1 MLFSKALAVLIIYE
15 AVISLSYATGKCGTR
30 VADIIFLVDESGSVR
45 SSDFALEL
53 DFVGKVIDK
62 FDVADSAA
70 HIGVITF
77 TQDPKTLFELGA
89 LHDKTAMKKKLNDY
103 KTKQRKYTTGT
114 DLAIKAAQAMFKKAG
129 RDGIAKLVIVL
140 TDGASNNEAR
150 TKAAAEA
157 ARNAGIAFYSIGVG
171 NAKNLELKDIAG
183 SQAAVSHVTDF
194 SKLAAIQ
201 NSIQVQTCKVIQTQ
215 ATKQRPAGYALQQ
228 LQMSVDM
235 EKETIKITQEAL
247 KEDKQKNPGNP
258 DTAAMAKHIKEGME
272 KKHPGTKWNAVV
284 GTRYGLYVNYMKN
297 HYIFF
302 KLDQE
307 YFLIFRS
314 PC

>member
-1 MLFSKALAVLIIYE
+1 MFLSKALAVLVIYE

-30 VADIIFLVDESGSVR
+30 VADIIFLVDESGSV
-45 SSDFALEL
+45 STSNFALEL

-77 TQDPKTLFELGA
+77 TTNPKTLFELGA
-89 LHDKTAMKKKLNDY
+89 LHDKAAMKSQLNAY

-114 DLAIKAAQAMFKKAG
+114 DLAIKAAQAMFKTAG
-129 RDGIAKLVIVL
+129 RDGVAKLVIVL
-140 TDGASNNEAR
+140 TDGASDSTSR
-150 TKAAAEA
+150 TKAAAIA
-157 ARNAGIAFYSIGVG
+157 ARNANIAFYSIGVG
-171 NAKNLELKDIAG
+171 RARASELENIAG
-183 SQAAVSHVTDF
+183 SKDAVSHVTDF
-194 SKLAAIQ
+194 SKLTDIQ

-235 EKETIKITQEAL
+235 EKESIKITQEAL
-247 KEDKQKNPGNP
+247 ASQKGAATP
-258 DTAAMAKHIKEGME
+258 DMAAVAKHIKDGME
-272 KKHPGTKWNAVV
+272 KKYPGGKWNAVV

-302 KLDQE
+302 RLEQE